1 MPPINASRTLHL
13 AQRITHQRITHQR
26 ITHQRITHQRIKLQL
41 RHRVAFF
48 SEQVDHAV
56 FPDEMPYANDD

>member
-1 MPPINASRTLHL
+1 MPPRINASRTTHH

-26 ITHQRITHQRIKLQL
+26 ITHQRTKLQL